1 MHFRKLPYLC
11 IRNNKNNLKPKTRK
25 GREIMKTTA
34 NNTESRE
41 QNFFVPGMRYR
52 CIKSVKGSFT
62 KGKVYEQASEA
73 TDYYGWLTNNKGK
86 RHSWPQPSNIA
97 DQCETW
103 GFAPEDIDPREYF
116 KSIA

>member
-1 MHFRKLPYLC
+1 
-11 IRNNKNNLKPKTRK
+11 
-25 GREIMKTTA
+25 MKTTA
-34 NNTESRE
+34 NNETRE

-73 TDYYGWLTNNKGK
+73 TDYYGWLTNNKGEH
-86 RHSWPQPSNIA
+86 HSWPQPSNID

-103 GFAPEDIDPREYF
+103 GFVPEDIDPREYF
-116 KSIA
+116 KKIKQ